1 MKTQS
6 HSSTLNQAA
15 LGSEVSI
22 VSITGQGA
30 LRQRILDMGLT
41 RGTRVQ
47 VLKLAPLGDP
57 MEISL
62 RGYELVLRKEEAKHV
77 LIAVL

>member
-1 MKTQS
+1 MKIQP
-6 HSSTLNQAA
+6 STLNQAK
-15 LGSEVSI
+15 LGSKVHI
-22 VSITGQGA
+22 TSITGQGA

-41 RGTRVQ
+41 RGTCIQ

-62 RGYELVLRKEEAKHV
+62 RGYELMLRKDEAKHV
-77 LIAVL
+77 QIASL

>member
-1 MKTQS
+1 MKT
-6 HSSTLNQAA
+6 HFPSSTLNQAK
-15 LGSEVSI
+15 LGTEVCI
-22 VSITGQGA
+22 TSITGQGA

-62 RGYELVLRKEEAKHV
+62 RGYELILRKDEAKHV
-77 LIAVL
+77 QIAAL